1 MFTLSK
7 RILFPNWTDKFEAE
21 SNFIIFLVMQN
32 YIICIVY
39 HNCYLNFKMIIHLNK
54 IFLWILIF
62 FLFAGCK
69 PKKNKSLEAYF
80 TGEIINPSSDNVLLY
95 RDDKIIDT
103 LKLSI
108 NKRFFKKFDS
118 INYGLFKMEHLPENQ
133 MLIIESGDSILS
145 RANMSDFNGSLFF
158 SGKGAAKNNFLMETY
173 LKLQNEISFL
183 SSKYSLTG
191 DAFNKI
197 IDSLYMEKY
206 VNWKNLIDKNNFS
219 KFSKKITKASFIYPY
234 ANRRARYALI
244 RGKSKN
250 IKNDSLYFIY
260 RNKLNYNDE
269 ELSFFEP
276 YVSYLMSYLSLEALE
291 KGQTFYK
298 AKNSTDFNIKR
309 IQIIDKNIQNIKLKN
324 ILARA
329 VAYEEIMNS
338 NNQTSHNK
346 FLKSYSS
353 INPNDEYFNEII
365 SLNNSLMQMG
375 TGRPLPIVMLENNK
389 GQLITS
395 NKAFMG
401 QKTVLYFWSQ
411 TQMNHFKRNEERAKL
426 YKKKFPNYR
435 FIGIS
440 IQPYNQ
446 LVRNYQEIM
455 NINIKNQLALVNYQ
469 STTNDWV
476 INLLNKGIILDKNC
490 IILEG
495 FGNFGYE
502 KSFEN
507 LLRKHNSKN

>member
-1 MFTLSK
+1 MINHFYKTL
-7 RILFPNWTDKFEAE
+7 F
-21 SNFIIFLVMQN
+21 
-32 YIICIVY
+32 
-39 HNCYLNFKMIIHLNK
+39 
-54 IFLWILIF
+54 WILIL
-62 FLFAGCK
+62 FLFIGCN
-69 PKKNKSLEAYF
+69 KNEVKSKTAYF
-80 TGEIINPSSDNVLLY
+80 RGEIINPSSDNVLLY
-95 RDDKIIDT
+95 SDNKIIDT
-103 LKLSI
+103 LKLSTD
-108 NKRFFKKFDS
+108 KRFLKKFDS

-133 MLIIESGDSILS
+133 MIIIESGDSILA

-183 SSKYSLTG
+183 SSKYSLKG
-191 DAFNKI
+191 ESFNKI

-206 VNWKNLIDKNNFS
+206 AIWKNLIDKNNFS
-219 KFSKKITKASFIYPY
+219 NFTKKITEASFKYPY
-234 ANRRARYALI
+234 ANRKARYALI

-250 IKNDSLYFIY
+250 IKTDSSYFIY
-260 RNKLNYNDE
+260 RQKLNYNE
-269 ELSFFEP
+269 QELSFFEP
-276 YVSYLMSYLSLEALE
+276 YISYLMSYLSLEALE
-291 KGQTFYK
+291 DDQIFYK

-309 IQIIDKNIQNIKLKN
+309 IEVIKKRINNIKLKN

-338 NNQTSHNK
+338 NNQNSHDK
-346 FLKSYSS
+346 FLDSYSS
-353 INPNDEYFNEII
+353 INPNQEYYNEII
-365 SLNNSLMQMG
+365 SLNNSLMQMRS
-375 TGRPLPIVMLENNK
+375 GRPLPIVMLENNK
-389 GQLITS
+389 GKVITS

-401 QKTVLYFWSQ
+401 KKTVLYFWSQ
-411 TQMNHFKRNEERAKL
+411 TQMNHFKRNEERAKV
-426 YKKKFPNYR
+426 YKEKFPNYR
-435 FIGIS
+435 FVGIS

-455 NINIKNQLALVNYQ
+455 NIDVGNQLALVNYQ
-469 STTNDWV
+469 TTTSEWV

-507 LLRKHNSKN
+507 LLKKHYNLN

>member
-1 MFTLSK
+1 MMYSNKTL
-7 RILFPNWTDKFEAE
+7 
-21 SNFIIFLVMQN
+21 FLT
-32 YIICIVY
+32 
-39 HNCYLNFKMIIHLNK
+39 
-54 IFLWILIF
+54 LIF
-62 FLFAGCK
+62 CLLVGCK
-69 PKKNKSLEAYF
+69 KNETKSLEAYF

-95 RDDKIIDT
+95 SDNKIIDT
-103 LKLSI
+103 LKLSLQ
-108 NKRFFKKFDS
+108 KRFFKKFDS

-133 MLIIESGDSILS
+133 MIIIESGDSILS

-183 SSKYSLTG
+183 STKYSLKG
-191 DAFNKI
+191 KSFNKI
-197 IDSLYMEKY
+197 IDSLQNEKY
-206 VNWKNLIDKNNFS
+206 TKWKRLIKKNNFS
-219 KFSKKITKASFIYPY
+219 NFSKKITEASFKYPY
-234 ANRRARYALI
+234 ANRKARYALI

-250 IKNDSLYFIY
+250 IKTDSAYFSY
-260 RNKLNYNDE
+260 RDKLNYNEE

-276 YVSYLMSYLSLEALE
+276 YISYLMSYLSLEALE
-291 KGQTFYK
+291 KDQTFYK

-309 IQIIDKNIQNIKLKN
+309 IKVIDKTIKNTKLKN

-338 NNQTSHNK
+338 NNQISHK
-346 FLKSYSS
+346 RFITTYSS
-353 INPNDEYFNEII
+353 INPNEEYFNEIV
-365 SLNNSLMQMG
+365 SLNNSLLQMG
-375 TGRPLPIVMLENNK
+375 TGRPLPIVMLENNEGK
-389 GQLITS
+389 IITS

-426 YKKKFPNYR
+426 YKEKFPNYR
-435 FIGIS
+435 FVGIS

-455 NINIKNQLALVNYQ
+455 NIDIRNQLALVNYQ
-469 STTNDWV
+469 TTTNEWV

-490 IILEG
+490 LILEG

-507 LLRKHNSKN
+507 LLRKHYKLN